1 MAGVRSMLR
10 LASRY
15 DCTIDHVNSKYFS
28 NSIFQIAAVIE
39 TEKKLEATFNG

>member
-15 DCTIDHVNSKYFS
+15 DCTIDHVNSNTYT
-28 NSIFQIAAVIE
+28 II
-39 TEKKLEATFNG
+39 